1 MTLKKVIIIFDP
13 VINDFKDPMFRV
25 ILKCKDHPTI
35 LAIQNKWKNDNKS
48 VFEETNLA
56 SIKKQIHNVKENIDI
71 FAEFLWT
78 SISSSIKSSTF
89 PSCLKSADVTHL
101 HKKVIK
107 DKKGNYSLVSILPTL
122 SKCFE
127 KCIFRQMSACFDE
140 IFSKYQY
147 GFRKG
152 YSTQQCLLVVQEP
165 ATEVLTPFLT
175 KGLTT

>member
-1 MTLKKVIIIFDP
+1 MTLKKVINIFDP

-25 ILKCKDHPTI
+25 KLKCKDHPTI

-101 HKKVIK
+101 HEKVIK
-107 DKKGNYSLVSILPTL
+107 DKKGNYSPVSILQLYLNVLKNAYLGRCLPV
-122 SKCFE
+122 S
-127 KCIFRQMSACFDE
+127 M
-140 IFSKYQY
+140 KYFQNINM
-147 GFRKG
+147 
-152 YSTQQCLLVVQEP
+152 
-165 ATEVLTPFLT
+165 VLERGIVLNNVF
-175 KGLTT
+175 